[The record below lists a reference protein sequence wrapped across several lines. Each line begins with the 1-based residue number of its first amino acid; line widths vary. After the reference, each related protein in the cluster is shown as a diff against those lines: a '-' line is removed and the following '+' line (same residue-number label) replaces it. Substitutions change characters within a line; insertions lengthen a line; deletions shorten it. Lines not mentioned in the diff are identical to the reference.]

1 MAKSKTKL
9 TFEQALAKLE
19 EIVSQI
25 EEGEISL
32 EDSIDK
38 YGEGIKLITQCRT
51 ILDSAEKKIQML
63 VKDSG
68 NTVKPG
74 GQIDPSNEG

>member
-19 EIVSQI
+19 AIVSQI
-25 EEGEISL
+25 EEGKISL
-32 EDSIDK
+32 EEAIDK
-38 YGEGIKLITQCRT
+38 YGEGIELISQCRT

-68 NTVKPG
+68 DTVKPG
-74 GQIDPSNEG
+74 GQIDPSAEG